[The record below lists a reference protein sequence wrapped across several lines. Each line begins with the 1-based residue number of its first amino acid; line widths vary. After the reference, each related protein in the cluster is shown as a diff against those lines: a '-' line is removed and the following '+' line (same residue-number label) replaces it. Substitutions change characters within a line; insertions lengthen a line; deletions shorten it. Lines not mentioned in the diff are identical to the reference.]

1 MATFLN
7 PYLHFEGVA
16 RDAITFYASVFGG
29 EPSVMTYGEMGM
41 DGPDAGKVMQSQL
54 DRRDVGVQV
63 MASDYLPGMGAD
75 SLPANGML
83 SLSGDDGDLLR
94 GWWDAL
100 ADGGEVH
107 EPLSVKPWGDEFGQV
122 QDHFGVIWVMNIA
135 AAG

>member
-1 MATFLN
+1 MATFLD
-7 PYLHFEGVA
+7 PYLHVEGVA

-29 EPSVMTYGEMGM
+29 EPSVMTYGELGM
-41 DGPDAGKVMQSQL
+41 DGPDAVKVMHSQL

-83 SLSGDDGDLLR
+83 
-94 GWWDAL
+94 

-122 QDHFGVIWVMNIA
+122 QDRFGVIWVMNIA
-135 AAG
+135 VAG

>member
-41 DGPDAGKVMQSQL
+41 DGPDAGEVMHSQL

-63 MASDYLPGMGAD
+63 MAS
-75 SLPANGML
+75 
-83 SLSGDDGDLLR
+83 
-94 GWWDAL
+94 
-100 ADGGEVH
+100 
-107 EPLSVKPWGDEFGQV
+107 
-122 QDHFGVIWVMNIA
+122 GVICGRPSPPQASKSALTSSAVTAPERAPSPSTTWANSSALRAFSSITFSSMVSVA
-135 AAG
+135 TRR